1 MKAAITLVMI
11 VGLAACSHAQPA
23 PEAAATKPETGAP
36 TPSPAPA
43 QAASQPGVPAP
54 VVVPTDSIYFDFD
67 RSDLKPE
74 GEEFLARLGNIL
86 VKYPELNLRIEGN
99 CDERGSEE
107 YNIALGQRRADA
119 AKKYL
124 MRMGARASQIST
136 VSYGEDRPRAKG
148 HDEESWRQ
156 NRRDDFIPDR
166 TTLPARPIS
175 ENP

>member
-1 MKAAITLVMI
+1 
-11 VGLAACSHAQPA
+11 
-23 PEAAATKPETGAP
+23 
-36 TPSPAPA
+36 
-43 QAASQPGVPAP
+43 
-54 VVVPTDSIYFDFD
+54 VVPTDSIYFDFD
-67 RSDLKPE
+67 KYDLKPE
-74 GEEFLARLGNIL
+74 AEEFLARLGSIL
-86 VKYPELNLRIEGN
+86 AKYPELNLRIEGN

-124 MRMGARASQIST
+124 VRVGARESQIRT

-166 TTLPARPIS
+166 TTLPAKPIS